1 MGQSSSQD
9 APPPPAQTRIPPPPR
24 SVEQVYSEAIR
35 SEDGPSLSGEI
46 QRQMREEITGLVED
60 QQDPQADFFRRHL
73 TLHQNP
79 PLLISRATTLGELSR
94 MGARLSMQC
103 LTYTPSPSFLA
114 SEAAQVTL
122 DELGGYR
129 DPDTGLEHHLDAG
142 CASDEEKERMR
153 TFVQNAL
160 VVLHDQ
166 EHDELHALVLEASR
180 EATARLLARAEENL
194 NRHDPFGEE
203 RRAAATRAAKKLTVD
218 QLRIKLVELG
228 QPYDG
233 TKPVLVARYVARTTR
248 HLPPPRPGPAAAGPP
263 AAAKPRAR
271 SAKPAAKKPSRAKK
285 PRAKKPARRRRDS
298 DDLADWLFSDE

>member
-1 MGQSSSQD
+1 MGQSSSRED
-9 APPPPAQTRIPPPPR
+9 APPPAQTRISPPPR
-24 SVEQVYSEAIR
+24 SVAQVYSEAIR
-35 SEDGPSLSGEI
+35 SEDGPRLSGDI
-46 QRQMREEITGLVED
+46 QRQMRDEITGLDED
-60 QQDPQADFFRRHL
+60 QRDPQADFFRRHL

-79 PLLISRATTLGELSR
+79 PLLISRGTTLGELSR
-94 MGARLSMQC
+94 MGAQLSMHYV
-103 LTYTPSPSFLA
+103 TYTPSPSFLA
-114 SEAAQVTL
+114 SEAAQVTI
-122 DELGGYR
+122 DELGDYDG
-129 DPDTGLEHHLDAG
+129 PDGLEQLLEG
-142 CASDEEKERMR
+142 CASDEKERMR

-166 EHDELHALVLEASR
+166 EHAELHALVLEASR
-180 EATARLLARAEENL
+180 EATARLLAPAEENF

-248 HLPPPRPGPAAAGPP
+248 HLPPPRPGPP

-271 SAKPAAKKPSRAKK
+271 AAKPAAKKPSRAKK
-285 PRAKKPARRRRDS
+285 PRAKKPARRRRRDS

>member
-1 MGQSSSQD
+1 MGQSNSSPHD
-9 APPPPAQTRIPPPPR
+9 APPPASTRTPPPPR
-24 SVEQVYSEAIR
+24 PVRDVYWRILQ
-35 SEDGPSLSGEI
+35 SEDRPRLSEEI
-46 QRQMREEITGLVED
+46 QRQMRDQITGRVED
-60 QQDPQADFFRRHL
+60 QRDPQANFFRRQL

-79 PLLISRATTLGELSR
+79 PLLISRGTTLRELSM
-94 MGARLSMQC
+94 MGERLSMHYV
-103 LTYTPSPSFLA
+103 TYTPSPEFLA
-114 SEAAQVTL
+114 SEAAQVTI
-122 DELGGYR
+122 DELG
-129 DPDTGLEHHLDAG
+129 DWDSDTGLKRWLDEG
-142 CASDEEKERMR
+142 CASDEEKERIR
-153 TFVQNAL
+153 EFVQNAL

-166 EHDELHALVLEASR
+166 EHAELHALVLEASR

-228 QPYDG
+228 QPFDG

-248 HLPPPRPGPAAAGPP
+248 HLPPPRPGPP

-285 PRAKKPARRRRDS
+285 PRAKKPARRRRNDS

>member
-46 QRQMREEITGLVED
+46 QRQMRDQITGLDED
-60 QQDPQADFFRRHL
+60 QRDPQADFFRRHL
-73 TLHQNP
+73 LRQDP
-79 PLLISRATTLGELSR
+79 PLLISRGTTLRELSM
-94 MGARLSMQC
+94 MGERLSIDYV
-103 LTYTPSPSFLA
+103 TYTPSPFFLA
-114 SEAAQVTL
+114 SEAAQVTI
-122 DELGGYR
+122 DELGDYDG
-129 DPDTGLEHHLDAG
+129 PNGLKRWLHEG

-153 TFVQNAL
+153 SYVQNAL

-166 EHDELHALVLEASR
+166 EHAELHALVLEASR

-248 HLPPPRPGPAAAGPP
+248 HLPPPRPGPP

>member
-46 QRQMREEITGLVED
+46 QRQMRDQITGFVED
-60 QQDPQADFFRRHL
+60 PRDPQANFFRRHL
-73 TLHQNP
+73 MLHQNP
-79 PLLISRATTLGELSR
+79 PLLISRGTTLRELSM
-94 MGARLSMQC
+94 MGERLSIDYV
-103 LTYTPSPSFLA
+103 TYTPSPFFLA
-114 SEAAQVTL
+114 SEAAQVTI
-122 DELGGYR
+122 DELG
-129 DPDTGLEHHLDAG
+129 DFDSDTGLKRWLDES

-153 TFVQNAL
+153 SYVQNAL

-166 EHDELHALVLEASR
+166 EHAELHALVLEASR

-233 TKPVLVARYVARTTR
+233 TKPVLVARYVARPTR
-248 HLPPPRPGPAAAGPP
+248 PLPPPRPGPAAAGPP

>member
-1 MGQSSSQD
+1 MGQSTSSPQD
-9 APPPPAQTRIPPPPR
+9 APPLTSTRTPPPPR
-24 SVEQVYSEAIR
+24 ELRDVYAEAIR
-35 SEDGPSLSGEI
+35 SEDGPRLSGDI
-46 QRQMREEITGLVED
+46 QRQMREKITGLDED
-60 QQDPQADFFRRHL
+60 QQDPQTDFFRRHL
-73 TLHQNP
+73 LRQDP
-79 PLLISRATTLGELSR
+79 PLIISRGTTLGELSR
-94 MGARLSMQC
+94 MGARLSIDYV
-103 LTYTPSPSFLA
+103 TYTPSPDFLA
-114 SEAAQVTL
+114 SEAAQVTI
-122 DELGGYR
+122 DELGDYDG
-129 DPDTGLEHHLDAG
+129 PDGLEQLLEG
-142 CASDEEKERMR
+142 CASDEKERMR

-180 EATARLLARAEENL
+180 EASAAAMALIQESL
-194 NRHDPFGEE
+194 NRDDPFGEE

-228 QPYDG
+228 QPFDG

-248 HLPPPRPGPAAAGPP
+248 HLPPPRPGPP

-285 PRAKKPARRRRDS
+285 PRAKKPARRRRRDS

>member
-1 MGQSSSQD
+1 M
-9 APPPPAQTRIPPPPR
+9 
-24 SVEQVYSEAIR
+24 
-35 SEDGPSLSGEI
+35 LSGDI
-46 QRQMREEITGLVED
+46 QRQMREKITGLDED
-60 QQDPQADFFRRHL
+60 QQDPQTDFFRRHL
-73 TLHQNP
+73 LRQDP
-79 PLLISRATTLGELSR
+79 PLIISRGTTLGELSR
-94 MGARLSMQC
+94 MGARLSIDYV
-103 LTYTPSPSFLA
+103 TYTPSPSFLA
-114 SEAAQVTL
+114 SEAAQVTI
-122 DELGGYR
+122 DELR
-129 DPDTGLEHHLDAG
+129 DNDDPDTGLEHHLDEG
-142 CASDEEKERMR
+142 CASAEEKERMR

-248 HLPPPRPGPAAAGPP
+248 HLPPPRPGPPAAGPP

-285 PRAKKPARRRRDS
+285 PRAKKPARRRDS
-298 DDLADWLFSDE
+298 DDLADWLFRDE